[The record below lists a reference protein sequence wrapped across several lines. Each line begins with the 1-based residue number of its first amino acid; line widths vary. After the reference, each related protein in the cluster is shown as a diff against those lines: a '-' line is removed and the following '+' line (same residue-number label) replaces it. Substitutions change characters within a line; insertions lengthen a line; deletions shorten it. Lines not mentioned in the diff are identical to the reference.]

1 MQAERAEFLA
11 WLANERRFSPLSV
24 EAYAGDLDRCLR
36 FLAGHLGGAPDAAR
50 FAALT
55 PAELR
60 AWLAD
65 MAAEGLTAAT
75 RARKLSVIRTFAK
88 FLARRH
94 GFAVP
99 AARAL
104 ATPRRHA
111 PLPRALS
118 APDAAAITAAPEGG
132 GWVAARDDA
141 VLALA
146 WGAGLRIGEILGLN
160 RAVAPLPAALTVRG
174 KGNKD
179 RVVPVL
185 EAVRHAVDK
194 YLAKAPP
201 LPSAGP
207 LFIGVR
213 GGRLD
218 AAVVQ
223 KMLRD
228 RRRARN
234 LPEHATPHAL
244 RHSFATHLLEGGADL
259 RLIQDL
265 LGHASLSTT
274 QRYTAVDGA
283 RLLAVHQA
291 AHPRAKA

>member
-1 MQAERAEFLA
+1 MHAERAAFLA
-11 WLANERRFSPLSV
+11 WLAAERRFSPLSV
-24 EAYAGDLDRCLR
+24 EAYERDLDRCLA
-36 FLAGHLGGAPDAAR
+36 FLTEHLGAPPDAKA
-50 FAALT
+50 FAALR
-55 PAELR
+55 PADLR
-60 AWLAD
+60 AWLAS
-65 MAAEGLTAAT
+65 MAAEGLSAAT
-75 RARKLSVIRTFAK
+75 RARKLSVIRTFGK
-88 FLARRH
+88 FLARRY
-94 GFAVP
+94 GLAVP
-99 AARAL
+99 AAKAL

-111 PLPRALS
+111 PLPRALT
-118 APDAAAITAAPEGG
+118 ADQAAAITQAPGV

-146 WGAGLRIGEILGLN
+146 WGAGLRIGEILGLPR
-160 RAVAPLPAALTVRG
+160 RAAPLPAALTVRG

-179 RVVPVL
+179 RVVPIL
-185 EAVRHAVDK
+185 AAVRDAVAR
-194 YLAKAPP
+194 YVAAAPP
-201 LPSAGP
+201 LDASGP

-228 RRRARN
+228 RRRAKN

-259 RLIQDL
+259 RLIQEL

-274 QRYTAVDGA
+274 QRYTAVDAAQLA
-283 RLLAVHQA
+283 RVHGA
-291 AHPRAKA
+291 AHPRERG